1 MTTSTA
7 GDRDTRVTTRRAAFF
22 DVDKTLLPGS
32 SLYLFAR
39 GLYRRG
45 FYDLRD
51 IAAFAFGQLVFRLT
65 GAEGRRG
72 MEAARE
78 QALAFIEGRRRD
90 DLVQIGHDIVVEVIG
105 PRIYPGMRR
114 VIDDHHARGD
124 RTYLVTAAPREL
136 AEGIATYL
144 GMDGA
149 LGTEAELVDGTYTGR
164 LLGPVLHGPAKL
176 DAVLRLANE
185 QGFDLRTSSAYS
197 DSVNDRP
204 LLEGVGRP
212 VAVNPDRYLRDL
224 AAERGWP
231 VQDFRRRRR
240 LWLVWLPAGMAAG
253 AGCGWSGCPP
263 GWPPGSPPWRPRP
276 PAAAWPGAAGRGP
289 TAAGALALAWVGG
302 WQATLAEHGRDLVL
316 GQAAGGQGAAQAP
329 GRLGR
334 RGPAVAQRAVVVLAL
349 EQAVDEPLGVVPGH
363 VVVDRRLEGRLVH
376 PGLAVLEDV
385 LQVLAQQAP
394 AEEVVLLAVGAG
406 DDHPEE
412 AALLQRR
419 PELGQV
425 GQVVQERGT
434 LLVVDGLGGR
444 VVLRLEWVEGVGHG
458 HSVDQVDANV
468 SWHGTADAG
477 RAVLDLHRTPL
488 LASSMHLPRAR
499 RASGRV
505 RSRIGTRTWYP
516 PQGGTQR
523 G

>member
-78 QALAFIEGRRRD
+78 QALAFIEGKRRD

-114 VIDDHHARGD
+114 VIDDHHGRGD

-176 DAVLRLANE
+176 DAVVRLANE
-185 QGFDLRTSSAYS
+185 QGFDLRASSAYS

-253 AGCGWSGCPP
+253 VTTVAAAATSRRLARRGRGGGPGTNGRGGASARPGRRVAG
-263 GWPPGSPPWRPRP
+263 RPR
-276 PAAAWPGAAGRGP
+276 
-289 TAAGALALAWVGG
+289 
-302 WQATLAEHGRDLVL
+302 
-316 GQAAGGQGAAQAP
+316 
-329 GRLGR
+329 
-334 RGPAVAQRAVVVLAL
+334 
-349 EQAVDEPLGVVPGH
+349 
-363 VVVDRRLEGRLVH
+363 
-376 PGLAVLEDV
+376 
-385 LQVLAQQAP
+385 
-394 AEEVVLLAVGAG
+394 
-406 DDHPEE
+406 
-412 AALLQRR
+412 
-419 PELGQV
+419 
-425 GQVVQERGT
+425 
-434 LLVVDGLGGR
+434 
-444 VVLRLEWVEGVGHG
+444 
-458 HSVDQVDANV
+458 
-468 SWHGTADAG
+468 
-477 RAVLDLHRTPL
+477 
-488 LASSMHLPRAR
+488 
-499 RASGRV
+499 
-505 RSRIGTRTWYP
+505 
-516 PQGGTQR
+516 
-523 G
+523 

>member
-176 DAVLRLANE
+176 DAVVRLANE

-253 AGCGWSGCPP
+253 VTTV
-263 GWPPGSPPWRPRP
+263 
-276 PAAAWPGAAGRGP
+276 AAAATGRRLARRGRRGRPGTNGRG
-289 TAAGALALAWVGG
+289 GASA
-302 WQATLAEHGRDLVL
+302 
-316 GQAAGGQGAAQAP
+316 
-329 GRLGR
+329 RLGR
-334 RGPAVAQRAVVVLAL
+334 RV
-349 EQAVDEPLGVVPGH
+349 
-363 VVVDRRLEGRLVH
+363 
-376 PGLAVLEDV
+376 
-385 LQVLAQQAP
+385 
-394 AEEVVLLAVGAG
+394 
-406 DDHPEE
+406 
-412 AALLQRR
+412 
-419 PELGQV
+419 
-425 GQVVQERGT
+425 
-434 LLVVDGLGGR
+434 
-444 VVLRLEWVEGVGHG
+444 
-458 HSVDQVDANV
+458 
-468 SWHGTADAG
+468 AG
-477 RAVLDLHRTPL
+477 R
-488 LASSMHLPRAR
+488 PR
-499 RASGRV
+499 
-505 RSRIGTRTWYP
+505 
-516 PQGGTQR
+516 
-523 G
+523 